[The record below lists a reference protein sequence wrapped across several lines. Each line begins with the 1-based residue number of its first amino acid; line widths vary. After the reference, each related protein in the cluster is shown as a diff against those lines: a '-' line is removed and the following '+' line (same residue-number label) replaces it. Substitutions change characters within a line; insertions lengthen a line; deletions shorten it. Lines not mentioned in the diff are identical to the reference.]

1 VVDVVNVNGFEPRV
15 AERLRELVREVAR
28 TYAVAPG
35 DDVGKFRDARAH
47 ERLFD
52 VGSHARLARRRPR
65 VEGQIAA
72 LRADDDLVAREA
84 LFVQTPHGL
93 ADRAL
98 AALEAVVGCRVYYVR
113 AEFDGA
119 RHCIRVCAV
128 GLLVRAAEVCSDAD

>member
-1 VVDVVNVNGFEPRV
+1 MDVVNVNRFEIHV

-28 TYAVAPG
+28 SYAVAPG

-52 VGSHARLARRRPR
+52 VSLHARLARRRPR
-65 VEGQIAA
+65 VEGQITA
-72 LRADDDLVAREA
+72 LRADDDLFAREA

-98 AALEAVVGCRVYYVR
+98 AALEAIVGRSVYNVR

-119 RHCIRVCAV
+119 RYGVRVCAV
-128 GLLVRAAEVCSDAD
+128 GLLVRTAEICTDAD